1 MVIRAEIIENIEQI
15 VAGDYTRWTIG
26 LTEDPDRRKEG
37 HKNPAMWYQ
46 WQADS
51 QLNAKYIEMYFQGK
65 GMWGFP
71 ADGEEPTYI
80 YIFQLK
86 ETSRVRR

>member
-1 MVIRAEIIENIEQI
+1 MVSRAEIIENIEQI
-15 VAGDYTRWTIG
+15 VTGDYTRWTIG
-26 LTEDPDRRKEG
+26 LTEDPERRKEE

-71 ADGEEPTYI
+71 PDGDEPTYI